1 MRDSFARGASMRR
14 LSAVAAAAV
23 VAVAAAGCGSAA
35 DSGSSDGGGAAAKT
49 DGPFVIG
56 FEQPLGGQPWRE
68 MGLATLQALAN
79 QPEYKD
85 KVQLKIVRTQ
95 DNDPA
100 QQAAA
105 MRNLIS
111 EGVDAIMF
119 DPASPTGANP
129 VIAQAKAKGI
139 PVIANGG
146 PVASK
151 DAYVVST
158 DWVKAGETG
167 AKWLASQ
174 MKGAKNVVV
183 LEGFKGV
190 PINEDAMPVVRKT
203 LEDAG
208 AKIVAQDT
216 NGWDEATAQK
226 NMANI
231 LRSNSDIDG
240 VYSFLAGGQGVPEA
254 FKQAGRDFVPTV
266 GGSGYNGEGC
276 TVKKYMG
283 DGLTADMVSGQPA
296 IYAKGLEQTVKLLE
310 GEKIEREQYF
320 EPLDLQTEEAA
331 AKCLADKPPLFAIG
345 YEFPGLDLPLEAT
358 LAEYKG

>member
-1 MRDSFARGASMRR
+1 MRDSSARGTSMRR
-14 LSAVAAAAV
+14 LTALAAAGT

-35 DSGSSDGGGAAAKT
+35 DSGSSDASGGAKAK
-49 DGPFVIG
+49 DGPYVIG

-68 MGLATLQALAN
+68 MGLATLQALAK
-79 QPEYKD
+79 QPQYKD
-85 KVQLKIVRTQ
+85 KVRLKIVRTQ

-111 EGVDAIMF
+111 QGVDAIMF

-158 DWVKAGETG
+158 DWDKAGEIG
-167 AKWLASQ
+167 AKWLGEN
-174 MKGAKNVVV
+174 MKGAKKVVV

-190 PINEDAMPVVRKT
+190 PINENAMPIVKKT
-203 LEDAG
+203 LQAAG

-231 LRSNSDIDG
+231 LRSNPDVDG

-254 FKQAGRDFVPTV
+254 FKQAGRKFVPVV

-276 TVKKYMG
+276 TVKKYQG

-296 IYAKGLEQTVKLLE
+296 IYAKGLEQAVKLLE
-310 GEKIEREQYF
+310 GTKIPREQF
-320 EPLDLQTEEAA
+320 FAPLDLQTEDAA

-345 YEFPGLDLPLEAT
+345 YEFPGLDLPLAAT